1 MESENRIIVPSY
13 YKDFH
18 CIADQCRHSCCVG
31 WEIDVDEAS
40 YARYQKVPGAVGDK
54 LRRVISGSYD
64 DASFEADDA
73 SSGETPHFELL
84 GKEERCPFLTERNL
98 CELILTLGEDSLC
111 QICRD
116 HPRFRN
122 FVGNREEIGLG
133 LCCEEASRLI
143 LSQTEPFRL
152 IEKCD
157 ESYSPDALPSQKQPS
172 SDPESHDFLLFRSR
186 LFDIL
191 SDRELSFT
199 DRIDSMYEVI
209 GIPASSIEI
218 ARWSAFLEELERLD
232 SSWEEEISLLSG
244 NTDIDYVDALGSTV
258 SENLL
263 AYFLYR
269 HLAPA
274 MDDGLWG
281 PRVVLSVLFT
291 ILLAA
296 LGEAH
301 RLKDGALSFETQ
313 VELARMFSSEI
324 EYSDENVGRFLE
336 EIVRLYF

>member
-1 MESENRIIVPSY
+1 MGSENRIIVPSY

-40 YARYQKVPGAVGDK
+40 YARYQKVTGPLGEK
-54 LRRVISGSYD
+54 LRRVISGSYGSGSSED
-64 DASFEADDA
+64 GT
-73 SSGETPHFELL
+73 SSGEAPHFELQ
-84 GKEERCPFLTERNL
+84 GAEERCPFLTERNL

-122 FVGNREEIGLG
+122 FIGDREEIGLG
-133 LCCEEASRLI
+133 LCCEEAARLI
-143 LSQTEPFRL
+143 LGQTAPFRL
-152 IEKCD
+152 SEEHALED
-157 ESYSPDALPSQKQPS
+157 EESYG
-172 SDPESHDFLLFRSR
+172 SDPEIRDLLAFRSR
-186 LFDIL
+186 LFGIL
-191 SDRELSFT
+191 ADRNRPLA
-199 DRIDSMYEVI
+199 DRIGSMFEII
-209 GIPASSIEI
+209 GIPAPAIGLS
-218 ARWSAFLEELERLD
+218 RWSAFLAELERLD
-232 SSWEEEISLLSG
+232 PSWEAEIERLSR
-244 NTDIDYVDALGSTV
+244 NADIDSSKALDTVV

-274 MDDGLWG
+274 VDDGLYG
-281 PRVVLSVLFT
+281 PRAVLSILFT

-301 RLKDGALSFETQ
+301 RREEGELTFATQ

-336 EIVRLYF
+336 EILSLYF